1 MKIMICMGG
10 EIFSGG
16 TIRFGGRIA
25 RAFQADVSVLYVE
38 NSVSYFL
45 RHEVQLSRQK
55 LSEWSIEM
63 PAMRL
68 LKMAREVLLEMG
80 LIRVLDSGEVETR
93 HDMKSDVLGAYEWHG
108 YGPRGE
114 NVRFRVREGEIVDN
128 IKAEVESGG
137 YDLVVVGASRKRRL
151 VHKILQFVDTSI
163 LVVKNPQDREYGFLL
178 CTDGSEGARK
188 AELFAAKAA
197 RLLNAHLTVLSVVDT
212 PGQQHHAMEAVERC
226 ARFLSRGRV
235 SYDTIVREG
244 EVEKVILA
252 EARPEQVIVLGASRG
267 SEWKKFLMGSTPIRI
282 SQNGQSPVMIV
293 K

>member
-1 MKIMICMGG
+1 MICMGG

-25 RAFQADVSVLYVE
+25 AAFQADISVLYVE
-38 NSVSYFL
+38 DSVSYFL

-55 LSEWSIEM
+55 LSEWSIEV

-93 HDMKSDVLGAYEWHG
+93 HEMKPDVFGAYEWHG

-163 LVVKNPQDREYGFLL
+163 LVVKNPQDREYSFLL

-212 PGQQHHAMEAVERC
+212 PEQQHHAMEAVERC

-244 EVEKVILA
+244 EVGKVILA
-252 EARPEQVIVLGASRG
+252 EARSEQVIVLGASRR
-267 SEWKKFLMGSTPIRI
+267 SEWKKFWMGSTPIRI